1 MISFLG
7 AIQRSSPLVRLSNGK
22 HPSAYI
28 FENPEKYKIRYLEA
42 KDEWS
47 FMNKPEL
54 NFSVNYPKNFELN
67 KRIFEENYKRDN
79 NFNLENVF
87 EQIANEPDLLSL
99 FGAEG

>member
-1 MISFLG
+1 
-7 AIQRSSPLVRLSNGK
+7 
-22 HPSAYI
+22 
-28 FENPEKYKIRYLEA
+28 
-42 KDEWS
+42 
-47 FMNKPEL
+47 MNKPEL

-99 FGAEG
+99 FGAEW